1 MAIKRKL
8 AGKAVKSTAKHT
20 AHGAVSKLKR
30 EPARALTLIGLGVLA
45 GALVGWLLGRGD
57 STRGSTGPAPGAVS
71 SADDAAGVA
80 SPTIPPTASV
90 AGGPA

>member
-20 AHGAVSKLKR
+20 AHGTVSKLKR
-30 EPARALTLIGLGVLA
+30 EPARGLTLIGLGILA
-45 GALVGWLLGRGD
+45 GALVGWLLGRG
-57 STRGSTGPAPGAVS
+57 GSTGGSAGPTPGAVG

-80 SPTIPPTASV
+80 SPTIPPTATV
-90 AGGPA
+90 AGGPS